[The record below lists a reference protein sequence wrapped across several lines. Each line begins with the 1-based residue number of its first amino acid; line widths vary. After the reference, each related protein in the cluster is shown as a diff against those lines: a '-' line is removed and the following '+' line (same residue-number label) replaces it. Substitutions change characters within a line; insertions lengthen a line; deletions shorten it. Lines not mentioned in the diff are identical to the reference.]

1 MKRNPSEFIEDDK
14 RYVWHHLTQHSPFQ
28 KGAEPQIFV
37 KAKGCTVTN
46 IQGKEFIDG
55 VAGGVWCVNVGF
67 GRESI
72 ARAVYDQLAEMPYYA
87 HTVGNLPSIE
97 LSRKLSGLMPGPN
110 RRSFYSSSGSEA
122 NEKAFKMARLRA
134 RLKSGKDKY
143 KILYRHRDYHGTTF
157 GALAATGQEER
168 RAGFGPL
175 PEGFEQVPEC
185 FCYRCP
191 FGKTYP
197 GCDIDCAKALERAIL
212 KAGPDSVAAFIA
224 EAFTSGGGILVPVRE
239 YFPMVRE
246 ICDKYDVILIMDEVV
261 NGFGRTGKWFGY
273 QHFDFQPDIVTLGK
287 GIASS
292 YMPLSATVATED
304 MFETFLADPSD
315 KMHYFRD
322 ISTYAGCAGG
332 FAAAVENVRIM
343 EEENLV
349 ERSRVMGEYLLGR
362 LRELG
367 ELPGVGDV
375 RGQGLFAGLE
385 FVRDKK
391 SRQPADDAFV
401 GKILAHAAGN
411 GVLLGRMNRSVP
423 GMNCIL
429 TVAPAFVI
437 TKEEI
442 DRIVTVLRQAIL
454 AVS

>member
-37 KAKGCTVTN
+37 KGNGCTVTN
-46 IQGKEFIDG
+46 IKGKEFIDG
-55 VAGGVWCVNVGF
+55 VSGGVWCVNVGF

-72 ARAVYDQLAEMPYYA
+72 AKAIYDQLLEMPYYA
-87 HTVGNLPSIE
+87 HTVGNIPSIE
-97 LSRKLSGLMPGPN
+97 LSRKLNELMPGAG

-168 RAGFGPL
+168 RTGFGPL
-175 PEGFEQVPEC
+175 PDGFEQVPEC

-191 FGKTYP
+191 FGKSYP
-197 GCDIDCAKALERAIL
+197 GCDIDCARALEQAIL

-224 EAFTSGGGILVPVRE
+224 EAFTSGGGILVPVKE

-246 ICDKYDVILIMDEVV
+246 ICDKYDVLLIMDEVV

-273 QHFDFQPDIVTLGK
+273 QHFDFQPDIITLGK
-287 GIASS
+287 GIASA
-292 YMPLSATVATED
+292 YTPLSATVAREEL
-304 MFETFLADPSD
+304 FETFLADPSD
-315 KMHYFRD
+315 KLHYFRD

-349 ERSRVMGEYLLGR
+349 ERSRVMGEYLLGK
-362 LRELG
+362 LRELE
-367 ELPGVGDV
+367 ELPRVGDV
-375 RGQGLFAGLE
+375 RGKGLFAGVE
-385 FVRDKK
+385 FVEDKK

-401 GKILAHAAGN
+401 GKILAHTAQN

-423 GMNCIL
+423 GMNCVL
-429 TVAPAFVI
+429 TLAPAFVI
-437 TKEEI
+437 SKEEI
-442 DRIVTVLRQAIL
+442 DHIITTLRQAVI